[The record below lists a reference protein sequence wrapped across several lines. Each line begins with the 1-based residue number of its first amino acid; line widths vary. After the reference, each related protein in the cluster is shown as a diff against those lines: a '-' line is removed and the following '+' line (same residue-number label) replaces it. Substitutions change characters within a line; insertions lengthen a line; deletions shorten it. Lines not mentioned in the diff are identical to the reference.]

1 MVSKVWEKGGMV
13 IKVKSG
19 RKRRDGQLSK
29 VWEKQEGWSIKK
41 SLGERGGVVSK
52 VKSGGERRDG
62 Q

>member
-1 MVSKVWEKGGMV
+1 MV

-19 RKRRDGQLSK
+19 RERRDGQLSK
-29 VWEKQEGWSIKK
+29 VVREGM
-41 SLGERGGVVSK
+41 VSK